1 MISRRRS
8 VLKRL
13 SRLHLSDRGGA
24 MVELAVVLPVLILIA
39 IGVMDYGRVY
49 FTSIAV
55 ANAARAG
62 AEWGAQNLGAYSD
75 KHAEMQAF
83 AKADGAEVGTMI
95 VTSSR
100 VCRCGNTVVTC
111 STTSDCGGGY
121 GPAAEYVEVTASK
134 TVALLLKYPGLPAS
148 IAVSRTAIWRAY

>member
-1 MISRRRS
+1 MTR
-8 VLKRL
+8 LKRRL
-13 SRLHLSDRGGA
+13 SQFRQSERGGA

-62 AEWGAQNLGAYSD
+62 AEWGAQGEGGAFAT
-75 KHAEMQAF
+75 KTAEIQAF
-83 AKADGAEVGTMI
+83 AQNDGSEVGTI
-95 VTSSR
+95 TITSNR
-100 VCRCGNTVVTC
+100 VCRCFSTVVTC

-121 GPAAEYVEVTASK
+121 GGAAEFVEVTATK
-134 TVALLLKYPGLPAS
+134 VVPLLLKYPGIPTS
-148 IAVSRTAIWRAY
+148 ITVSRTAIWRAK